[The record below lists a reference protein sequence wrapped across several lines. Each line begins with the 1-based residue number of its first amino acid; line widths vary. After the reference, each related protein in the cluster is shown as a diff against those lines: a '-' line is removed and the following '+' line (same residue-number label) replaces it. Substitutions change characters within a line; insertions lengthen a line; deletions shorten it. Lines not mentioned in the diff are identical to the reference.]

1 MKALSQTLIRPLL
14 HHIFFEATQFIS
26 HIIMRTFVRLSRRDC
41 GPCVSGDTKTP
52 MTQTLS
58 S

>member
-1 MKALSQTLIRPLL
+1 MALSQTLIRPLL

-41 GPCVSGDTKTP
+41 GPGMGDTKTP